1 MKMKIVS
8 SVIGIV
14 VLMIGAQNAYA
25 VPAFQT
31 GFNHG
36 VSDAWMP
43 NDPSR
48 GYYGA
53 YINQTGKGFDHHS
66 AAFNEGYTRGWCEV
80 KGYDARLYPHANASL
95 APDFRCSDVLGM
107 SLIFSLGDNKK

>member
-1 MKMKIVS
+1 VCELKAIKL
-8 SVIGIV
+8 SVI
-14 VLMIGAQNAYA
+14 VLTLLIGVQSAYA
-25 VPAFQT
+25 VPAFQS

-36 VSDAWMP
+36 VSDAWIP

-80 KGYDARLYPHANASL
+80 KG
-95 APDFRCSDVLGM
+95 V
-107 SLIFSLGDNKK
+107 